1 MPRLRGRRRDHADEP
16 LVIRRR
22 RNRRA
27 SQRWLVAAAVLGLV
41 AVVSGVLAWLLDPEV
56 DAAQGT
62 PPDLVA
68 ATPVLSARRT
78 PDLLVRP
85 VAARNLREAVAP
97 ILAAAPET
105 TCLDVREGSSPL
117 VSHRADEP
125 VIPASNLK
133 LVVAAAALDLMDPDE
148 RLVTRFATDGA
159 PTDGSVV
166 RGNLYMVG
174 GGDPLLTSD
183 AYEARFNRGVPPLT
197 DLESVADRIA
207 GTGITQIT
215 GSIVGDA
222 SRYDT
227 VYGAPGWP
235 DRYFTQGQV
244 GPLSA
249 LLVNDGWGV
258 DAITGAGGGPVQD
271 PAVHAAEVMTDLL
284 EARGIEVAGP
294 PVAGTAPAGAPTL
307 VEIPS
312 LTIAELVGQLLAFS
326 DNTTTELLV
335 KELGVRSGQG
345 GTTAAGLAAV
355 TGWMAERGLVSSG
368 VTFEDGSGLSAN
380 DRATCDLLSE
390 VLVDEGPSGPIADG
404 LARPGQPGTL
414 NDRLLA
420 PPLPEAVRA
429 KTGSL
434 VETTALSGWLRTVP
448 GRDLAFSF
456 VINTPGG
463 QVGAQHL
470 ALQQQLLQAMLDH
483 PRTPPVDQLSP
494 RAPVAP
500 S

>member
-1 MPRLRGRRRDHADEP
+1 M
-16 LVIRRR
+16 VIRRR
-22 RNRRA
+22 RSRRA
-27 SQRWLVAAAVLGLV
+27 SRRWLVAAAVLGLV
-41 AVVSGVLAWLLDPEV
+41 ALASGVLAWLLDPEV
-56 DAAQGT
+56 EAARGT
-62 PPDLVA
+62 PHELVA
-68 ATPVLSARRT
+68 ATPLLSARRT

-97 ILAAAPET
+97 ILAAAPAT
-105 TCLDVREGSSPL
+105 TCLEVREGSSPL
-117 VSHRADEP
+117 VAHNADQP

-133 LVVAAAALDLMDPDE
+133 LVIAAAALDLMDPQE
-148 RLVTRFATDGA
+148 RLVTRFATDGT

-183 AYEARFNRGVPPLT
+183 TYEPRFNRGVPPIT

-207 GTGITQIT
+207 GTGITQVT

-222 SRYDT
+222 SRYDDVRT
-227 VYGAPGWP
+227 APGWP
-235 DRYFTQGQV
+235 ERYFTQGQV
-244 GPLSA
+244 APLSA

-258 DAITGAGGGPVQD
+258 DAITGAGGGPVPD

-284 EARGIEVAGP
+284 EARGVDVAGP
-294 PVAGTAPAGAPTL
+294 PMAGTAPEGAPTL

-345 GTTAAGLAAV
+345 GSTAAGLAAV
-355 TGWMAERGLVSSG
+355 TGWMAERDLDAEGVS
-368 VTFEDGSGLSAN
+368 FEDASGLSAN
-380 DRATCDLLSE
+380 DRATCGLLSD
-390 VLVDEGPSGPIADG
+390 VLVDEGPSGPVADG

-414 NDRLLA
+414 DDRLLA
-420 PPLPEAVRA
+420 APLPEAVRA
-429 KTGSL
+429 KTGTL
-434 VETTALSGWLRTVP
+434 LEATALSGWLRTVP
-448 GRDLAFSF
+448 GRDLAFAF

-463 QVGAQHL
+463 QVGASHA

-494 RAPVAP
+494 LAPVP
-500 S
+500 ST